1 MTKRARERFYPNK
14 CFFLIL
20 PRFLRENSVQD
31 FANIFLEKSSLPKSK
46 IERNIAKEKFNKKWW
61 KKKPFQGEP
70 QFAKPKNKVLHN

>member
-1 MTKRARERFYPNK
+1 MTKSARER
-14 CFFLIL
+14 FFLIL

-46 IERNIAKEKFNKKWW
+46 IAKEKFNKKWW

-70 QFAKPKNKVLHN
+70 KFAKPKNKVLHN